1 MSGWGYWQG
10 WPTGQESLVLYVI
23 KPLLALNTYKFS
35 FEVTNPAAGQASPS
49 VSIEVNGYNSRID
62 RVIMEKPGDI
72 KDPLVITGFAM
83 AAIGVHFLKSNW
95 GTLSLVVGVC

>member
-1 MSGWGYWQG
+1 M
-10 WPTGQESLVLYVI
+10 LYVI
-23 KPLLALNTYKFS
+23 KPMLALNTYKFS

-49 VSIEVNGYNSRID
+49 VSIEVNGYNSRIN

-83 AAIGVHFLKSNW
+83 AAIGVQLPQKSANHN
-95 GTLSLVVGVC
+95 SLLECSRDSDNG